1 MTVESRDP
9 LLPDGAP
16 VPSEEVAADWVTD
29 PWDEVGM
36 VPADSIEE
44 SSGGGDWMRG
54 PARHLIIVLVATV
67 LLLGAGAL
75 WVVHQLNPGVG
86 SRAAVNFTVNEGDT
100 LGSVSARL
108 RAHGIIENT
117 ALFRWYARTRGG
129 IALVPGYYSLRP
141 GDSAGNIVDA
151 LSTPPDQTFV
161 KVTFPE
167 GFTVAQMAG
176 RLVEGLTYMTV
187 ADFEA
192 AAGDGSVVSSLAP
205 EGTKSLEGL
214 LFPDTYQVSGDDT
227 EARVV
232 ARLARMM
239 ERVARQER
247 LESGAKELGLTPY
260 EVLIVASMVEREA
273 KTAADRPKIARV
285 IYNRLA
291 KKMKLEIDATLLYGA
306 DPSASFPDLKAVDG
320 PYNTYARAG
329 LPPTP
334 IANPGRASIKA
345 ALEPAGPPPAND
357 EACVGLP
364 KGTKCEY
371 LYYVLSDTDGGH
383 KFATTYEQHLANVEA
398 SRAAGLLP

>member
-16 VPSEEVAADWVTD
+16 VRTDEVAADWVTD

-44 SSGGGDWMRG
+44 SSNGGDWMRG

-108 RAHGIIENT
+108 RADGIIENT

-371 LYYVLSDTDGGH
+371 LYYVLSDTEGGH